1 MALYRLSPFRIPG
14 SDTSQALLPAPG
26 LMQVDNS
33 CFFCSA
39 LKIRWLLALFS
50 HAEELT
56 LSHIL
61 SCPPL
66 SYTSGLGPSTLL
78 AAHSPSAQR

>member
-1 MALYRLSPFRIPG
+1 MAH
-14 SDTSQALLPAPG
+14 SQVLLLAPC

-61 SCPPL
+61 LCPPL
-66 SYTSGLGPSTLL
+66 SYTNGLWPSALT
-78 AAHSPSAQR
+78 AAHGPSAQR

>member
-1 MALYRLSPFRIPG
+1 MTHSH
-14 SDTSQALLPAPG
+14 ALLPAPC

-61 SCPPL
+61 SCLPL
-66 SYTSGLGPSTLL
+66 LYRDGLGPSTLR
-78 AAHSPSAQR
+78 AAHSPTAQP